1 MNPGIWL
8 FTFASMIV
16 LDIAWALYNRHTA
29 HGRKLAAA
37 FLAMALPVL
46 GAVNAIAAVDD
57 PWYLTATAL
66 GAFVGTWIGV
76 MISHKRSR
84 SSVTPAGATRT
95 EALELAHLDV
105 RSEVLRARGKFAPF
119 NSAHEGFAVALEEVD
134 ELWDH
139 VKMRADRRDLDAM
152 RGEAIQAA
160 AMLTAFAAE
169 CCGEKTGRR

>member
-29 HGRKLAAA
+29 HGRKIAAA
-37 FLAMALPVL
+37 FIAMALPVL
-46 GAVNAIAAVDD
+46 GAVNAIVAVDD

-76 MISHKRSR
+76 MIAHRSKRC
-84 SSVTPAGATRT
+84 VAAGATRT
-95 EALELAHLDV
+95 EAIELAHLDV
-105 RSEVLRARGKFAPF
+105 RNEVLRARGKFAPF

-139 VKMRADRRDLDAM
+139 VKVRADRRDLDAM

-160 AMLTAFAAE
+160 AMFTAFAAE
-169 CCGEKTGRR
+169 CCSEETGRR